1 MKCVY
6 EASNVLEAHVIQ
18 GLLEQHRISAFIEGE
33 HLLGGVGELPA
44 SSLVRILVN
53 DEDHLEGASLMQKYD
68 LANHPLSEQSK
79 VIEGGMPRRA
89 SWLLI
94 AMAVMV
100 LMEVLRYFL

>member
-6 EASNVLEAHVIQ
+6 QAANVLEAHVIQ

-33 HLLGGVGELPA
+33 HLLSGVGELPA

-53 DEDHLEGASLMQKYD
+53 DDDHLEGVSLMREYD
-68 LANHPLSEQSK
+68 LANHPLSEQRR
-79 VIEGGMPRRA
+79 VIKGGMPRQA
-89 SWLLI
+89 NWLLV